1 MRNLH
6 KKFLVFFLIGML
18 TTYVGVTKFAV
29 AEDDDDR
36 YEDSEDEREDEEDEE
51 DDEDDEEEEEEEEEK
66 TITQIIRLPDKYITK
81 TIIENIIKKDTD
93 RDGLLDEN
101 DPHPNIAEIYI
112 VNDSNKNGID
122 DKYDL

>member
-1 MRNLH
+1 MFDLH
-6 KKFLVFFLIGML
+6 KKLFIFFLVGML
-18 TTYVGVTKFAV
+18 ATYVGASKFAV

-36 YEDSEDEREDEEDEE
+36 YEEEDEEDEHEEDEEDEE
-51 DDEDDEEEEEEEEEK
+51 DDDDDDDDEKEE
-66 TITQIIRLPDKYITK
+66 TITQTIKLPDKYITR

-101 DPHPNIAEIYI
+101 DPHPSIAEIYI